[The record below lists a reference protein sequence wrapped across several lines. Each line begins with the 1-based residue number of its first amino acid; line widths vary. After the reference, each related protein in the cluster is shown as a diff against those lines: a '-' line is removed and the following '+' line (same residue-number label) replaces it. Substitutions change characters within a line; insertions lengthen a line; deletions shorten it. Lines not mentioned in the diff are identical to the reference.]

1 MRLIGSRSPVHR
13 LGTLKFRLT
22 LAGLLLVAVSAAGT
36 GWLIVRDMSHRAEL
50 ASLETTREGVKREAR
65 AITAR
70 LIQLQEVL
78 AGVAERFS
86 RPALRQRDLAT
97 LRREL
102 AERAALPALFGA
114 SAIVAP
120 DGSVLAAA
128 GDHRN
133 LRLSA
138 AQAFFRQTLQ
148 EARPLIS
155 APLGEAAVLLSVPI
169 RDTAGKPLAVLA
181 AELRLD
187 AAGVLREWTD
197 LDPDSE
203 ALGVVL
209 DARGN
214 IIAQAS
220 ASPALEAGERDARV
234 SEAIAAWR
242 AMGEPVEPMGVAE
255 RVGEQLVAHAG
266 IPMADWVVMRSVDA
280 EIALGGPREARR
292 QALKLAMGVAVAA
305 GLLLLIIMVVL
316 FLPLRR
322 LEARV
327 RRLHEEGGD
336 DERDWPE
343 AWGEL
348 GALSAALREAMQQ
361 RRELGAERATLLA
374 RMRAVLDH
382 VPLGITL
389 TQHRRFVLV
398 SANLG
403 RMFGYETAAL
413 EGQDTRLLYPNQEI
427 YDGLV
432 ERIAGAFEA
441 GHPFDEEL
449 EVLRRDGSRFWARL
463 CGVPVD
469 RRYPDAGTIWT
480 IEDVSAV
487 REAREALSW
496 QSTHDPLTQLANRR
510 EFERLLGEVAG
521 NRRREPVSALFIDL
535 DDFKA
540 VNDQGGHAA
549 GDQMLIAVAELLHA
563 QVRNTDTVAR
573 LGGDEFAVLLRSC
586 ELEAAQRVAHK
597 MVAAVHAH
605 RLDWEGAVFQVGAS
619 IGVVEITPALP
630 QLKDILAAA
639 DAACYAAKRAGK
651 GRVCCHPKAAPEPSR
666 CAAG

>member
-1 MRLIGSRSPVHR
+1 MGDFGGRLHR
-13 LGTLKFRLT
+13 FGTLKLRIT
-22 LAGLLLVAVSAAGT
+22 LAALLLVASSAAGT
-36 GWLIVRDMSHRAEL
+36 GWLIVQDMSRRAEI
-50 ASLETTREGVKREAR
+50 ASLEASRESVMREAR

-70 LIQLQEVL
+70 LIQLQEIL
-78 AGVAERFS
+78 AGVAERLS
-86 RPALRQRDLAT
+86 GPALRQRDGVA
-97 LRREL
+97 LRRQL
-102 AERAALPALFGA
+102 AERAALPLLFGEA
-114 SAIVAP
+114 AVIAA
-120 DGSVLAAA
+120 DGSALAISGA
-128 GDHRN
+128 G
-133 LRLSA
+133 RLTGHPT
-138 AQAFFRQTLQ
+138 AQAFFRQTVQ

-155 APLGEAAVLLSVPI
+155 APFAQGAVLLSVPI
-169 RDTAGKPLAVLA
+169 REPSGKPLAQLV

-187 AAGVLREWTD
+187 ATGVLREWID

-214 IIAQAS
+214 ILAQAS
-220 ASPALEAGERDARV
+220 ASPALGVAERDALV
-234 SEAIAAWR
+234 QEAIAAWR

-280 EIALGGPREARR
+280 DFALGGPREAQR
-292 QALKLAMGVAVAA
+292 QALKLGFGVAVAA
-305 GLLLLIIMVVL
+305 GLLLLLILVL
-316 FLPLRR
+316 LFSPLRR

-327 RRLHEEGGD
+327 RRLREEGGD
-336 DERDWPE
+336 DERDWPQ

-361 RRELGAERATLLA
+361 RRELGVERATLLA

-382 VPLGITL
+382 VPLGIAL

-403 RMFGYETAAL
+403 RLFGYEAAAL
-413 EGQDTRLLYPNQEI
+413 EGQGTRLLYPNQET
-427 YDGLV
+427 YDALV
-432 ERIAGAFEA
+432 ERITRIFEA
-441 GHPFDEEL
+441 GHAFDEEL
-449 EVLRRDGSRFWARL
+449 VMLRRDGSRFWARL

-469 RRYPDAGTIWT
+469 RRHPDAGTIWT
-480 IEDVSAV
+480 IEDVTAA
-487 REAREALSW
+487 REARETLSW
-496 QSTHDPLTQLANRR
+496 QSTHDPLTRLANRR
-510 EFERLLGEVAG
+510 AFEGLLGEVAG

-549 GDQMLIAVAELLHA
+549 GDQMLIAVAELLRA
-563 QVRNTDTVAR
+563 QVRTTDTVAR
-573 LGGDEFAVLLRSC
+573 LGGDEFAVLLKSC

-597 MVAAVHAH
+597 MVEAVREHH
-605 RLDWEGAVFQVGAS
+605 LDWAGKAFRVGAS

-630 QLKDILAAA
+630 ELKDILGAA
-639 DAACYAAKRAGK
+639 DAACYAAKRGGK
-651 GRVCCHPKAAPEPSR
+651 GRVCIHWADAAEPSQ
-666 CAAG
+666 CCDG